1 MVDLDNMKREQIQAW
16 VIDLLAEMFE
26 LDKSELTADS
36 NLYADLD
43 IDSIDAVDLAVKLK
57 QLTGKRMQ
65 PEVFK
70 TIRTI
75 GDVVNALEQLS
86 DAEPVRH
93 AFGHAGGD
101 ASVQARLVE
110 TRRDLVFRRR
120 AGGKR
125 EKNGGEKGET
135 HPRTPA

>member
-1 MVDLDNMKREQIQAW
+1 MVVMSEMSREQLQAW

-26 LDKSELTADS
+26 LDKAELTPQS

-57 QLTGKRMQ
+57 QLTGKRLQ

-75 GDVVNALEQLS
+75 ADVVDALTGMA
-86 DAEPVRH
+86 AEPAV
-93 AFGHAGGD
+93 
-101 ASVQARLVE
+101 
-110 TRRDLVFRRR
+110 
-120 AGGKR
+120 
-125 EKNGGEKGET
+125 
-135 HPRTPA
+135 